1 MSNNLDWI
9 ILVIFVSWY
18 LCKCPVMPN
27 LNLCFW
33 YLKLDTFVNCM
44 SIRCTYLSGLIFFSS
59 PSSDK
64 AVRKELMSLIAPFY
78 DYLMKFGNN
87 TPLAKFTLFLENL
100 GNLVVFTWF
109 IFSPHLK
116 KEAWGRNWLLWCKF
130 VEGLSETVALMCH
143 SVLDNCLRFQINF
156 WVANSNDFD
165 LAGLIFSSFNPLSLI

>member
-1 MSNNLDWI
+1 MDYPGYICQLILMQVSSYAKFELVFLISQIRHFCQLHVNQVYLLEWI
-9 ILVIFVSWY
+9 
-18 LCKCPVMPN
+18 
-27 LNLCFW
+27 
-33 YLKLDTFVNCM
+33 D
-44 SIRCTYLSGLIFFSS
+44 FFSS

-116 KEAWGRNWLLWCKF
+116 KEAWGRN
-130 VEGLSETVALMCH
+130 
-143 SVLDNCLRFQINF
+143 
-156 WVANSNDFD
+156 
-165 LAGLIFSSFNPLSLI
+165 